1 MKNTTIN
8 LTVAL
13 HPTSENLRTLEMPL
27 PRLEQ
32 KPGRNAWRGRDEK
45 RLNGDSRKWRQS

>member
-13 HPTSENLRTLEMPL
+13 RPTSESLRTLEMLL
-27 PRLEQ
+27 PQLEQ
-32 KPGRNAWRGRDEK
+32 KPGRNAWRERDEK
-45 RLNGDSRKWRQS
+45 RLSGDSKKWRQS

>member
-13 HPTSENLRTLEMPL
+13 HPTSESLRTLEMPL
-27 PRLEQ
+27 LPHEQ
-32 KPGRNAWRGRDEK
+32 KLGRNAWRERGGK
-45 RLNGDSRKWRQS
+45 RLSGDSRKWRQS